1 MVFFL
6 FFLAWDFLSSQLRDV
21 LDEGVLKS
29 LNSNEKTAL
38 KLQVRASSPENCGP
52 TL

>member
-6 FFLAWDFLSSQLRDV
+6 FFLDLDLFSSQLRDI

-38 KLQVRASSPENCGP
+38 KLQVRASSPKP
-52 TL
+52 L